1 MITAIYKELNNA
13 NLPHT
18 ESCRNQRVGMG
29 FCYIKEGDMNKSY
42 YAIIPANVRYDTE
55 LNPNSKLLYGEIT
68 ALCNEEGC
76 CWATN
81 DYFAEL
87 YNVSKISISKWINL
101 LVQKGYLIS
110 DIIYKEG
117 TKQILNRYLRIV
129 EYPIKEKFNTP
140 IKEKFKE
147 NNTSMNNTSEYK
159 ETITNVIAKKEKFVP
174 PIFEEVLA
182 YAISRGREDLAKKF
196 YDYYSVGNWKDR
208 EDKKVKNWKQ
218 KFITWED
225 RNPKPENTINDIYE
239 KYPKLKDLED

>member
-1 MITAIYKELNNA
+1 
-13 NLPHT
+13 
-18 ESCRNQRVGMG
+18 MG
-29 FCYIKEGDMNKSY
+29 NMNKSY

-55 LNPNSKLLYGEIT
+55 LNPNAKLLYGEIT
-68 ALCNEEGC
+68 ALCNEEGY

-110 DIIYKEG
+110 EIIYKEG
-117 TKQILNRYLRIV
+117 TKQILNRCLRIV

-140 IKEKFKE
+140 IKEKLKE

-159 ETITNVIAKKEKFVP
+159 ETITNVIVKKEKFIP
-174 PIFEEVLA
+174 PNFEEVLD
-182 YAISRGREDLAKKF
+182 YAISRGREDLARKF
-196 YDYYSVGNWKDR
+196 YDYYTVGNWKDR

-225 RNPKPENTINDIYE
+225 RNPKPETTEDDIYK
-239 KYPKLKDLED
+239 KYPKLRDLED